1 MRASAK
7 NPYFVL
13 EIVTEKGEHEVFHS
27 KEPIFRPGELV
38 VRTNFQGKEIYGV
51 VIAPRA
57 WPARGAT
64 VVTDYLVRQ
73 ENGVVQAW
81 PVCGLLAC
89 NTRSAA

>member
-13 EIVTEKGEHEVFHS
+13 EIVTEQGEHEIYHS
-27 KEPIFRPGELV
+27 KQPIFPPGALV
-38 VRTNFQGKEIYGV
+38 VHTDYQGKEIYGV
-51 VIAPRA
+51 VIKPRA
-57 WPARGAT
+57 WPSRGAT

-73 ENGVVQAW
+73 ENGRVQSW